1 MKRLSV
7 ILFTLLVFASA
18 WAQDASSQ
26 KSLKAKLEKEIAMI
40 EQQIRE
46 NSGKNSNAMNSLALL
61 KRKVSARQSLL
72 KESETEIKRLDDSI
86 AVIRKQA
93 DAMQARL
100 DTMTMY
106 YSRLVRNAYKNR
118 DARVWYMYILSSN
131 SVPQATRRYGYLRS
145 LSSQMNVQAGKIKET
160 KAELETR
167 MAELEDLKARSE
179 ILRVQRRKDVD
190 VLKGEQSQTEKL
202 IAQLGREKSKYQKQ
216 LKDKRAQVEALN
228 REIQKLISGTR
239 KSSAPVDIKL
249 AGEFEANKG
258 KLPWPCE
265 GTVMDR
271 FGQHNHPVF
280 TGIVM
285 PFNNGIGIGV
295 AKGTKAKSVFNGE
308 VKKIIVMPGYNKC
321 VLVQHGN
328 YFTFY
333 CKLASVDVKAGDKVT
348 TGQVIGTVDTIDG
361 QTQLHF
367 QLWKGTDPQN
377 PETWLRPR

>member
-190 VLKGEQSQTEKL
+190 VLKGEQNQTEKL